1 MELMEE
7 HQPPL
12 KPGDVVS
19 PKLELWTLLK
29 GHMRAQQQM
38 DGDKNFGACCC
49 LSKDLLHASRM
60 WMQAHK
66 QGQARSGCDP
76 MLQVQHLL
84 EMWQAPCKQNRA
96 INHHCLTC
104 HGMSRF
110 PLSVPSTQSTS
121 FQGSAS
127 SCADQH
133 LFPAIVLALL
143 CMGLSCIEMKWPA
156 VTQ

>member
-49 LSKDLLHASRM
+49 LSKTYFM
-60 WMQAHK
+60 P
-66 QGQARSGCDP
+66 QGCGCRPINKARPGLDVTQCSKCSTCF
-76 MLQVQHLL
+76 